1 MSPAGRAEEG
11 DEENKQGKAAW
22 PLIASPAIGRGPLL
36 NKRLAHP
43 LLTHCSMGIHRSACV
58 TPYWEAIETIF
69 IHFNEE
75 LRACEGEGVFLDT
88 SNY

>member
-58 TPYWEAIETIF
+58 TPYWEAIETGGGER
-69 IHFNEE
+69 EE
-75 LRACEGEGVFLDT
+75 ERRGGRVGMGGCVVW
-88 SNY
+88 